1 VQILDAESGRQAI
14 ATIVAEGIANDPK
27 LGSHLAMWGRRVV
40 GDTLLV
46 ARSAIHHTDNR
57 NSDEQRIEPVFTEV
71 IAAHTRRMD
80 GLGLTA

>member
-1 VQILDAESGRQAI
+1 MLVHELQTAI
-14 ATIVAEGIANDPK
+14 ENDVA
-27 LGSHLAMWGRRVV
+27 LGSRLAMWGRRLV

-46 ARSAIHHTDNR
+46 ARSAMPAADPGTDR
-57 NSDEQRIEPVFTEV
+57 GDGAEARIEPVFTEL